1 MVQST
6 TTLDGTFP
14 SALNLHFVSWDC
26 PAKFHETHFGNPM
39 ESPMIFRKDSS
50 RETAPKN
57 DEVTTCYSCLGEW
70 LSQQVFLGGNESYI
84 YTISTYIY
92 THLNVT

>member
-1 MVQST
+1 MSWKPNNAMGQLLVLI
-6 TTLDGTFP
+6 LDAGNGSKVPRLWMEHFP
-14 SALNLHFVSWDC
+14 AHLNLHFVSWDC

-57 DEVTTCYSCLGEW
+57 DEVTTC
-70 LSQQVFLGGNESYI
+70 
-84 YTISTYIY
+84 
-92 THLNVT
+92 